1 MVRTLSQIATPKS
14 EQGMA
19 FDTVPTPDESSRQ
32 VLEVINLEAVYN
44 EVVLVTRGVSLSV
57 KDGKIVTLLGANGA
71 GKSTTMKAI
80 SGLLQLEGGDIR
92 QGEVRLFGER
102 IDHLDPSAIV
112 KRGLFQV
119 MEGRGIVADMTVREN
134 LRLGAYSLP
143 GPPRSEDFDL
153 VFRYFPRLKE
163 RLDGTAGYLSGG
175 EQQMLAI
182 GRALMGHPKFILMDE
197 PSMGLSPMLTREVFS
212 IIATINK
219 EQSLP
224 VLLVE
229 QNANMALG
237 VADFGYIME
246 SGRIVM
252 EGTAEQLRN
261 NEDIKEF
268 YLGTSKEGQS
278 FRDLKSF
285 KRRKRWL

>member
-1 MVRTLSQIATPKS
+1 
-14 EQGMA
+14 
-19 FDTVPTPDESSRQ
+19 
-32 VLEVINLEAVYN
+32 
-44 EVVLVTRGVSLSV
+44 
-57 KDGKIVTLLGANGA
+57 
-71 GKSTTMKAI
+71 
-80 SGLLQLEGGDIR
+80 
-92 QGEVRLFGER
+92 
-102 IDHLDPSAIV
+102 
-112 KRGLFQV
+112 
-119 MEGRGIVADMTVREN
+119 
-134 LRLGAYSLP
+134 
-143 GPPRSEDFDL
+143 
-153 VFRYFPRLKE
+153 
-163 RLDGTAGYLSGG
+163 
-175 EQQMLAI
+175 
-182 GRALMGHPKFILMDE
+182 MGHPKFILMDE
-197 PSMGLSPMLTREVFS
+197 PSMGLSPMLTQEVFS